1 MLYFLALMGLDNVD
15 VATSIL
21 QRMKYQRMQY
31 LRNQQ
36 RSEITAT
43 LPTIK
48 IHRSRYRNRLRH
60 PSRMRPSMIAD
71 ILRLIDE

>member
-1 MLYFLALMGLDNVD
+1 MGLDNVD

-21 QRMKYQRMQY
+21 QKMKYTRMQR

-36 RSEITAT
+36 RSESTVT

-60 PSRMRPSMIAD
+60 PNRMRPAMIAD
-71 ILRLIDE
+71 ILKLIGDDL